1 MQSYQPKKPN
11 RQAYRFYQLE
21 KPKRTTDR
29 IYQHCVSN
37 KEALRAFVKRQ
48 TLEERDALQRAADA
62 EHLTPSAWLR
72 RTAVMAARKAGF

>member
-48 TLEERDALQRAADA
+48 TLEERDALQ
-62 EHLTPSAWLR
+62 LQPL
-72 RTAVMAARKAGF
+72 AVFLLIFFLLAYLS